1 MVGEKKMDKKII
13 LLLLI
18 GIVYSSTTDKI
29 GVGIKMDASAPFGQN
44 SVGLLE
50 IRLKLKNLNTKTIKY
65 MTLEIDAYNRVGD
78 LLTPWPGT
86 SSCRVT
92 GPIVYNKVRTTK
104 GCTAYY
110 KSMVAEIKVRVSN
123 VEYMDGTIN
132 NIPTDYYIVNR
143 KAQTIEF
150 NKVVVMTTIGGML
163 LGFLLIGGL

>member
-1 MVGEKKMDKKII
+1 VIKKII

-29 GVGIKMDASAPFGQN
+29 DVEVKMQSYAPFGQN

-50 IRLKLKNLNTKTIKY
+50 IYLKLKNLNTKTIKY

-78 LLTPWPGT
+78 LLTPWPGE

-92 GPIVYNKVRTTK
+92 GPIVYNQLRTTR
-104 GCTAYY
+104 GCASYY
-110 KSMVAEIKVRVSN
+110 NSTVAEIKVRVSN

-132 NIPTDYYIVNR
+132 NNPTDYYIVNR
-143 KAQTIEF
+143 EAQTKEF
-150 NKVVVMTTIGGML
+150 NKMAWISTIGGAL
-163 LGFLLIGGL
+163 LGLLLLGIY